1 MRRRFLW
8 FCCKHRSLKDT
19 SGHFLKKV
27 TNTATSTSVPLSTF
41 VTMEASADFS
51 MDSGHAAGVY
61 NCPQCGCIRVFQRVS
76 ISERDLSLENRVLI
90 NFTKMC
96 YIRVRVALLLK
107 AAGESGESGFLTE
120 CALGPGAQARAVAG
134 DPIVFKET
142 LSTQES
148 KWIPANCWRNLTNCG
163 EVTSVPS
170 RGVEILL
177 AASCYRNRDKLWT
190 L

>member
-19 SGHFLKKV
+19 SGHFLKKI
-27 TNTATSTSVPLSTF
+27 TNTATSTSVPLSTC

-61 NCPQCGCIRVFQRVS
+61 NCPQSGCIRVSQRES
-76 ISERDLSLENRVLI
+76 TSERDLSLENRVLI

-107 AAGESGESGFLTE
+107 ATGESGFLTE
-120 CALGPGAQARAVAG
+120 CALGPGAQSSGPSSSPGWGPYCV
-134 DPIVFKET
+134 
-142 LSTQES
+142 Q
-148 KWIPANCWRNLTNCG
+148 CG
-163 EVTSVPS
+163 SLHP
-170 RGVEILL
+170 GV
-177 AASCYRNRDKLWT
+177 
-190 L
+190 

>member
-19 SGHFLKKV
+19 SGHFLKKI
-27 TNTATSTSVPLSTF
+27 TNTTTSTSVPLSTF

-61 NCPQCGCIRVFQRVS
+61 NCPQSGCIRVFQRVS
-76 ISERDLSLENRVLI
+76 TSETDLSLENRVLI

-107 AAGESGESGFLTE
+107 ATGESGESGFLTE
-120 CALGPGAQARAVAG
+120 CALVPGAQSSGPSSSPGWA
-134 DPIVFKET
+134 PY
-142 LSTQES
+142 
-148 KWIPANCWRNLTNCG
+148 
-163 EVTSVPS
+163 SVQSDSLLP
-170 RGVEILL
+170 GV
-177 AASCYRNRDKLWT
+177 
-190 L
+190 